1 MGEPRSVE
9 RLPHRSGI
17 GDSCAQPAA
26 LTDNRSVRARKIEQ
40 ICEEL
45 ARTVGAAPDSCILA
59 WDDSAAP
66 RIVFA
71 TGHTQAV
78 LQVKAG
84 DLVGQPAGSLFSGGE
99 RAAKDLAA
107 LCANVPAAEQRPM
120 IRGGK
125 PFAAQLLLRGV
136 NGGAVAVVRDLTAG
150 HEQADAALRAEDL
163 ARFASLVAHEVRN
176 PLSAVKIALQTLER
190 HGTLAQNDLR
200 RTSIALREV
209 LNIELLL
216 TEVLEF
222 ARPPSLSLVPGDPRG
237 PVEEAVAG
245 VEAEW
250 SARGVSFTRK
260 LPERMPLGAFDPV
273 RVRTAVKILCRQAAV
288 AAEDAGGGTV
298 EVALREVPRGWE
310 LSVADPGLTLSPE
323 LRDKAFVPFTP
334 QRARGSGLGL
344 AVVARVA
351 REHRGEAR
359 IEERSGGGNVISMT
373 FSS

>member
-1 MGEPRSVE
+1 VGASGGGAAGADNPFVRSKK
-9 RLPHRSGI
+9 L
-17 GDSCAQPAA
+17 
-26 LTDNRSVRARKIEQ
+26 EQ

-45 ARTVGAAPDSCILA
+45 ARTVGAAPDSCVVA
-59 WDDSAAP
+59 WDESAGP

-71 TGHTQAV
+71 TGHTEAV
-78 LQVKAG
+78 LMAKAG
-84 DLVGQPAGSLFSGGE
+84 DLIGQPAGSLFAGGE
-99 RAAKDLAA
+99 RAARDLAVA
-107 LCANVPAAEQRPM
+107 CANVPAAEQRPM
-120 IRGGK
+120 LRGGK
-125 PFAAQLLLRGV
+125 PFPAQLLLRGV
-136 NGGAVAVVRDLTAG
+136 NGGAVALVRDLTAG
-150 HEQADAALRAEDL
+150 LEQVDAALRAEDL

-190 HGTLAQNDLR
+190 HGTLGQNDLR

-216 TEVLEF
+216 NEVLEF
-222 ARPPSLSLVPGDPRG
+222 ARPPSLSLIPGDPRL

-250 SARGVSFTRK
+250 SARGVTFSRK
-260 LPERMPLGAFDPV
+260 LPERIAPSALDPV

-288 AAEDAGGGTV
+288 AAEEVGGGAV
-298 EVALREVPRGWE
+298 EVAVRELPQGWEVSVSDPGRTLSAELRE
-310 LSVADPGLTLSPE
+310 
-323 LRDKAFVPFTP
+323 KAFVPFTP

-344 AVVARVA
+344 AVVARIA

-359 IEERSGGGNVISMT
+359 IEERPGGGNAIFLT

>member
-1 MGEPRSVE
+1 VRSK
-9 RLPHRSGI
+9 
-17 GDSCAQPAA
+17 
-26 LTDNRSVRARKIEQ
+26 KIEQ

-45 ARTVGAAPDSCILA
+45 AKTVGAAPDSCIVA
-59 WDDSAAP
+59 WDEAAAP
-66 RIVFA
+66 RILFA
-71 TGHTQAV
+71 TGNTESV
-78 LQVKAG
+78 LQRKAG
-84 DLVGQPAGSLFSGGE
+84 ELVGQPAASLFSGGE

-120 IRGGK
+120 LRGGA
-125 PFAAQLLLRGV
+125 PFPAQLLLRGV

-150 HEQADAALRAEDL
+150 SRQADAALRAEDL

-216 TEVLEF
+216 NEVLEF
-222 ARPPSLSLVPGDPRG
+222 ARPPSLSLVPGDPRT

-250 SARGVSFTRK
+250 SARGVSFARK
-260 LPERMPLGAFDPV
+260 LPERMPPAALDPL

-288 AAEDAGGGTV
+288 AAEEVGGGVV
-298 EVALREVPRGWE
+298 EVGVRELPPGWE
-310 LSVADPGLTLSPE
+310 LSVADSGRTHAAN
-323 LRDKAFVPFTP
+323 LREKAFVPFML

-344 AVVARVA
+344 AVVARIA
-351 REHRGEAR
+351 GEHRGEAR
-359 IEERSGGGNVISMT
+359 IEERSGGGNVISVT

>member
-1 MGEPRSVE
+1 VRSKKV
-9 RLPHRSGI
+9 
-17 GDSCAQPAA
+17 
-26 LTDNRSVRARKIEQ
+26 EQ

-45 ARTVGAAPDSCILA
+45 ARTVGAAVDSCVIA
-59 WDDSAAP
+59 WDEGASP
-66 RIVFA
+66 RLVFA
-71 TGHTQAV
+71 TGHTEEV
-78 LQVKAG
+78 LYAKAG
-84 DLVGQPAGSLFSGGE
+84 ELVGQPAGSVFAGGE

-120 IRGGK
+120 LRGGQ

-136 NGGAVAVVRDLTAG
+136 SGGAVALVRDLTAG
-150 HEQADAALRAEDL
+150 RQQADAALRAEVL

-216 TEVLEF
+216 NEVLEY
-222 ARPPSLSLVPGDPRG
+222 ARPPSLSLVPADPR
-237 PVEEAVAG
+237 PAVEEAVAG

-250 SARGVSFTRK
+250 SSRGVTFSRK
-260 LPERMPLGAFDPV
+260 LPERMAPKALDPV

-288 AAEDAGGGTV
+288 ATEDAGGGAV
-298 EVALREVPRGWE
+298 EVAARELGEGWE
-310 LSVADPGLTLSPE
+310 LSVGDAGHTLSGE
-323 LRDKAFVPFTP
+323 LREKAFVPFTP

-344 AVVARVA
+344 AVVARIA
-351 REHRGEAR
+351 REHRGDVR
-359 IEERSGGGNVISMT
+359 IEERPGGGNVISVT
-373 FSS
+373 FSA